1 MAIFNS
7 YVSLPEGMW
16 WGEWRSFRPEAWPRI
31 HGRKWLGDVP
41 ESVPADAPP
50 WPWFLKETDRN
61 WGTSRLVRPHWMIG
75 RLMAACTSHQTSFVY
90 LYVPFIP
97 LVSLYIILYIYIII
111 YVYIY
116 IIHILLYTVYS
127 RGISIFP
134 RYFHRIPMAW
144 RWRARCPLPL
154 RSRWVPGERQRRC
167 DLCGPKA
174 YPWPT
179 AVHKWGEM
187 PHQAARTSWF
197 WMILWIWELVKIMI

>member
-1 MAIFNS
+1 MARRCSWKCSCRCPTMALVLERDGPKLGNQPLGPTSLDDWSIDGRLYVTS
-7 YVSLPEGMW
+7 DVLCVSLCPIY
-16 WGEWRSFRPEAWPRI
+16 S
-31 HGRKWLGDVP
+31 
-41 ESVPADAPP
+41 
-50 WPWFLKETDRN
+50 
-61 WGTSRLVRPHWMIG
+61 TS
-75 RLMAACTSHQTSFVY
+75 
-90 LYVPFIP
+90 IP
-97 LVSLYIILYIYIII
+97 IYNIIYIII
-111 YVYIY
+111 YVYIYIY